1 MKQSKNTQ
9 KIKSKERKEFDHF
22 DEGRK
27 SLNSKF
33 NEKKSSKNWKNN
45 LFENKEEFDDDYSI
59 DNQYYK
65 EEEE

>member
-9 KIKSKERKEFDHF
+9 KIKSKERKEFDPF

-27 SLNSKF
+27 SLNAKF

-45 LFENKEEFDDDYSI
+45 IFEKNDEFDEDYTF
-59 DNQYYK
+59 DNEEYQ